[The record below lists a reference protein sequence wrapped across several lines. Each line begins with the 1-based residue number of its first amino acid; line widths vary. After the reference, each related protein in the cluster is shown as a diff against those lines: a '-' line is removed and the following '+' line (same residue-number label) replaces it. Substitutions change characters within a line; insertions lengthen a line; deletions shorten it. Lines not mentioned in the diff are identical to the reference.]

1 MNQSGERRAGSIN
14 THTSSDTSTPAVFG
28 IGGVEDLQAHREQD
42 AEGDRAETPFEGDP
56 PG

>member
-1 MNQSGERRAGSIN
+1 MNQSGERRARSIN
-14 THTSSDTSTPAVFG
+14 THTSIDIRTPAVFG
-28 IGGVEDLQAHREQD
+28 IGCVEDLQAHREQD

>member
-1 MNQSGERRAGSIN
+1 MNQSGERRARSIN

-42 AEGDRAETPFEGDP
+42 TDGDRAETPFEGDP